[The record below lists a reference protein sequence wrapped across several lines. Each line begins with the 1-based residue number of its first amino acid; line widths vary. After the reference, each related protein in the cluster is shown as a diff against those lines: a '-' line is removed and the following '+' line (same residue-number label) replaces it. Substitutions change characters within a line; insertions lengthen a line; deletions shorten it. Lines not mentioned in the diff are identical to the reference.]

1 MREDN
6 TVIRTHGLTRYFGRK
21 AALTGLTLEVP
32 RGQVTALVGRN
43 GAGKTTLI
51 RMLLG
56 LLPPTRGRAEL
67 LGCDSQSLTPQV
79 RTRVG
84 YLAEGHFLWR
94 WMRVRDVARWQRST
108 FPRWDQSLFDAI
120 LKFFAVDPQERVSQI
135 SRGQRAGVCLAMTL
149 ATDPELLVLD
159 DPSMG
164 LDPIA
169 RRSLVEG
176 LLAFARRDGRTIFI
190 CTHLLDDVERLADRI
205 AILGDGRLLVDAGLA
220 DFRERVGGWL
230 VDADFET
237 AEVARIPRLIDSRQV
252 GPHTRHLVAADPDD
266 DTVAAVERLGGSAR
280 REPLTLED
288 AVLAYL
294 RPAAAT
300 GSISAALENSR

>member
-1 MREDN
+1 MRDDN

-21 AALTGLTLEVP
+21 AALKSLTLEVP

-56 LLPPTRGRAEL
+56 LLPPTRGRSEL

-84 YLAEGHFLWR
+84 YLAEGHYLWG
-94 WMRVRDVARWQRST
+94 WMRVRDVARWQRET
-108 FPRWDQSLFDAI
+108 FPRWDQSLFDAV
-120 LKFFAVDPQERVSQI
+120 LKFFAVEPKDRVRQI

-169 RRSLVEG
+169 RRALVEG
-176 LLAFARRDGRTIFI
+176 LLAFARRDERTIFI

-205 AILGDGRLLVDAGLA
+205 AVISAGRLLVDASLT
-220 DFRERVGGWL
+220 DFRERLGGWL
-230 VDADFET
+230 VAADLE
-237 AEVARIPRLIDSRQV
+237 ADQVAGIPRLIDSRQV
-252 GPHTRHLVAADPDD
+252 GEHTQQLVVADPDQ
-266 DTVAAVERLGGSAR
+266 DTETAIRQISGSAR
-280 REPLTLED
+280 CEPLTLED

-294 RPAAAT
+294 RPSATT
-300 GSISAALENSR
+300 GSISDALENAQ

>member
-1 MREDN
+1 MLDD
-6 TVIRTHGLTRYFGRK
+6 TMVIRTHGLTRYFGRK
-21 AALTGLTLEVP
+21 AALASLTLDVP

-56 LLPPTRGRAEL
+56 LLPPTRGRSEL

-94 WMRVRDVARWQRST
+94 WMRVCDVARWQRGT
-108 FPRWDQSLFDAI
+108 FPRWDQALFDAI
-120 LKFFAVDPQERVSQI
+120 LKFFAVDPQDRADRI

-169 RRSLVEG
+169 RRALVEG

-205 AILGDGRLLVDAGLA
+205 AILGNGRLLVDAGLA
-220 DFRERVGGWL
+220 DFRERVGGWF
-230 VDADFET
+230 VDAEPQA
-237 AEVARIPRLIDSRQV
+237 AELARIPRLIDSRQV
-252 GPHTRHLVAADPDD
+252 GEHTQQLVVADPDA
-266 DTVAAVERLGGSAR
+266 DTEAAIGRLGGSAR

-294 RPAAAT
+294 RPGATT

>member
-6 TVIRTHGLTRYFGRK
+6 IVIRTRGLTRYFGRK
-21 AALTGLTLEVP
+21 AALKNLTLDVP

-56 LLPPTRGRAEL
+56 LLPPTRGRSEL

-94 WMRVRDVARWQRST
+94 WMRVRDVARWQRET

-120 LKFFAVDPQERVSQI
+120 LRFFAVEPQDRVRQI
-135 SRGQRAGVCLAMTL
+135 SRGQRAGVSLAMTL

-159 DPSMG
+159 DPSTG

-169 RRSLVEG
+169 RRALVEG
-176 LLAFARRDGRTIFI
+176 LLAFARRDERTIFI

-205 AILGDGRLLVDAGLA
+205 AVISNGHLLVDVGLS
-220 DFRERVGGWL
+220 DFRERVGGWI
-230 VDADFET
+230 VDTKLEA
-237 AEVARIPRLIDSRQV
+237 AQVARIPRLIDSRQV
-252 GPHTRHLVAADPDD
+252 GEHTQHLLVADPDQ
-266 DTVAAVERLGGSAR
+266 DTEAAIQRISGSAQ

-294 RPAAAT
+294 RPAAT
-300 GSISAALENSR
+300 IGSISDALENS

>member
-6 TVIRTHGLTRYFGRK
+6 IVIRTRGLTRYFGRK
-21 AALTGLTLEVP
+21 AALKSLTLDVP

-56 LLPPTRGRAEL
+56 LLPPTRGRSEL

-94 WMRVRDVARWQRST
+94 WMRVRDVARLQRET

-120 LKFFAVDPQERVSQI
+120 LKFFAVDPQDRVRQI

-169 RRSLVEG
+169 RRALVEG
-176 LLAFARRDGRTIFI
+176 LLAFARRDERTIFI

-205 AILGDGRLLVDAGLA
+205 AVISNGRLLVDAGLS
-220 DFRERVGGWL
+220 DFRERVGGWI
-230 VDADFET
+230 VDAELE
-237 AEVARIPRLIDSRQV
+237 AAQVARIPRLIDSRQI
-252 GPHTRHLVAADPDD
+252 GEHTQHLVVADPDQH
-266 DTVAAVERLGGSAR
+266 TEAAIQEISGSAR
-280 REPLTLED
+280 CEPLTLED

-294 RPAAAT
+294 RPGATT
-300 GSISAALENSR
+300 GSISDALENAQ

>member
-6 TVIRTHGLTRYFGRK
+6 IVIRTRGLTRYFGRK
-21 AALTGLTLEVP
+21 AALKSLTLDVP

-56 LLPPTRGRAEL
+56 LLPPTRGRSEL

-94 WMRVRDVARWQRST
+94 WMSVRDVARWQRET

-120 LKFFAVDPQERVSQI
+120 LNFFAVDPQDRVRQI

-169 RRSLVEG
+169 RRALVEG
-176 LLAFARRDGRTIFI
+176 LLAFARRDERTIFI

-205 AILGDGRLLVDAGLA
+205 AVISNGRVLVDAGLS
-220 DFRERVGGWL
+220 DFRERVGGWI
-230 VDADFET
+230 VDAELE
-237 AEVARIPRLIDSRQV
+237 AAQVARIPRLVDSRRV
-252 GPHTRHLVAADPDD
+252 GEHTLHLVVANPDQDTEAAIQ
-266 DTVAAVERLGGSAR
+266 RISGSAR

-294 RPAAAT
+294 RPAATT
-300 GSISAALENSR
+300 GSISDALENS